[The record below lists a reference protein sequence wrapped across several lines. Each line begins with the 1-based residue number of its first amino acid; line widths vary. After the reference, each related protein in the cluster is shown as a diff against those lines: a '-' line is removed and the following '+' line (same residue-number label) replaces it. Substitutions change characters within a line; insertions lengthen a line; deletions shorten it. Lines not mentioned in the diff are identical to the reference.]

1 MSNTKDKYAAIHY
14 AQYLQLDKILDSQH
28 SRSKDFGEEAHDE
41 MLFIITH
48 QVYELWFKQMI
59 HDLTSVASY
68 FDEQVKD
75 VNISKVNHL
84 LNRSIRIVKLM
95 VHQLEILETM
105 TPMDF
110 LEFRNYLFPASGFQS
125 YQFRVAEVLLG
136 LKNENRITYGGHHYT
151 TFFEDSQKET
161 LEKLEKGDSL
171 LQLVEKWLERTPF
184 LSYGNFDFLIEYKN
198 SIDKML
204 SEEKNNISQTEFLS
218 EKQKE
223 VRLKMLGD
231 ANTFYQ
237 YIFDEKNYE
246 ERRAKGE
253 VRISYKA
260 MQAALFIS
268 LYRDYPILQMPYQ
281 VLEKLSE
288 LDEFL
293 TLWRFRHSQMVKR
306 IIGSKI
312 GTGGSVGVNY
322 LLETAL
328 KHTIFGDIQAITTL
342 MVPKED
348 LPVLPNEIVEKL
360 QFEYSTR

>member
-1 MSNTKDKYAAIHY
+1 MSEKYAAIHY
-14 AQYLQLDKILDSQH
+14 SKYLDIDKILECQNP
-28 SRSKDFGEEAHDE
+28 RSLEFGAEAHDE

-48 QVYELWFKQMI
+48 QAYELWFKQLI
-59 HDLTSVASY
+59 HEIKQISKFFHSEVS
-68 FDEQVKD
+68 D
-75 VNISKVNHL
+75 VNISKANHL
-84 LNRSIRIVKLM
+84 LNRCNRIVKLM
-95 VHQLEILETM
+95 VTQLEVLETM

-110 LEFRNYLFPASGFQS
+110 LEFRNYLSPASGFQS
-125 YQFRVAEVLLG
+125 YQFRITEVMLG

-151 TFFEDSQKET
+151 TFFDEKQKAE
-161 LEKLEKGDSL
+161 LEHLENSDSL
-171 LQLVEKWLERTPF
+171 LQLVDKWLERTPF
-184 LSYGNFDFLIEYKN
+184 LEFGDFNFIAEYKKSLETMIN
-198 SIDKML
+198 L
-204 SEEKNNISQTEFLS
+204 EKDNITSTTFLN

-223 VRLKMLGD
+223 VRMRMLGD
-231 ANTFYQ
+231 ADTFYKN
-237 YIFDEKNYE
+237 IFDEKNYN
-246 ERRAKGE
+246 ERYAVGE
-253 VRISYKA
+253 VKLSYKS

-306 IIGSKI
+306 IIGSKV

-342 MVPKED
+342 MVSQAE
-348 LPVLPNEIVEKL
+348 LPPLPEHLTKQL
-360 QFEYSTR
+360 QFEFGGNG

>member
-1 MSNTKDKYAAIHY
+1 MSQEKYAAIHY
-14 AQYLQLDKILDSQH
+14 NSYLELDKLLDSQNP
-28 SRSKDFGEEAHDE
+28 RSKDFGEEAHDE

-48 QVYELWFKQMI
+48 QAYELWFKQLI
-59 HDLTSVASY
+59 HELEKIAS
-68 FDEQVKD
+68 FFHKDVKD
-75 VNISKVNHL
+75 VNISKANHL
-84 LNRSIRIVKLM
+84 LHRCLRIIKLM
-95 VHQLEILETM
+95 VHQLEVLETM

-125 YQFRVAEVLLG
+125 YQFRIAEVMLG
-136 LKNENRITYGGHHYT
+136 LKDENRITYGGHHYT
-151 TFFEDSQKET
+151 SFFTEEQKAR
-161 LEKLEKGDSL
+161 LEGLEKGDSM

-184 LSYGNFDFLIEYKN
+184 IQLGDFDFLTEYKK
-198 SIDKML
+198 SLEKML
-204 SEEKNNISQTEFLS
+204 KEEKANISTTSFLND
-218 EKQKE
+218 KQKE
-223 VRLKMLGD
+223 VRLRMLGD
-231 ANTFYQ
+231 ADSFYQ

-246 ERRAKGE
+246 ERMAKGE

-281 VLEKLSE
+281 ILEKLSE

-306 IIGSKI
+306 IIGMKV

-342 MVPKED
+342 MVPQSD
-348 LPVLPNEIVEKL
+348 LPQLPKHLIDQL
-360 QFEYSTR
+360 QFEFGNSSK